1 MASNLSTIGFDLSDN
16 AALQDLVIKLAN
28 AATAGL
34 SSPVGDYVIW
44 RSRTGAE
51 IWFHLAPGPDASSS
65 SSEDATR
72 EIIGL
77 TPFFE
82 GRNSTAI
89 RLTSTIARPIDN
101 AFEGAFCAWI
111 APQLGAA
118 GPNAG
123 PVDSKPDDTT
133 HVEPGM
139 DEIGGEEGSYPLVFD
154 CVDYAVH
161 CDRALPASCRAR
173 LTGFARELRIFADEK
188 AFDAAQPPENGF
200 APQSFFPVGL
210 LAASDAA
217 DGNGEPPPP
226 SSNALFN
233 GRIVDHQLMTNEET
247 GTPFH
252 WLAIETL
259 DATFD
264 VVAHPDVVKG
274 EIVKG
279 GFAQAACWMF
289 GRLLED

>member
-16 AALQDLVIKLAN
+16 AALQELVIRLAN

-51 IWFHLAPGPDASSS
+51 IWFHLAPGAS
-65 SSEDATR
+65 SSEDTPR

-77 TPFFE
+77 TPYFE
-82 GRNSTAI
+82 SRYATAI
-89 RLTSTIARPIDN
+89 RLTSKIARPTDN
-101 AFEGAFCAWI
+101 PFEGAFCAWVTPPESEA
-111 APQLGAA
+111 AP
-118 GPNAG
+118 P
-123 PVDSKPDDTT
+123 PSDPSD
-133 HVEPGM
+133 PGG
-139 DEIGGEEGSYPLVFD
+139 IGSEEGSYPLVFD
-154 CVDYAVH
+154 CVDFAVH
-161 CDRALPASCRAR
+161 ADRSLPASCRAK
-173 LTGFARELRIFADEK
+173 LTGFARELRVFPDEA
-188 AFDAAQPPENGF
+188 AFEAAQPPENGF

-210 LAASDAA
+210 FAASDALDETGQPA
-217 DGNGEPPPP
+217 AP

-233 GRIVDHQLMTNEET
+233 GRIVDHKLLTNEET
-247 GTPFH
+247 GTSFY

-259 DATFD
+259 DAIFD

-274 EIVKG
+274 QIATGAV
-279 GFAQAACWMF
+279 AQAACWMF

>member
-1 MASNLSTIGFDLSDN
+1 MASNLSTIGFDLKDN
-16 AALQDLVIKLAN
+16 AALQELVIRLAN
-28 AATAGL
+28 AASTGL

-51 IWFHLAPGPDASSS
+51 IWFHLTPNPAPKLEPGASP
-65 SSEDATR
+65 SEDAPR

-82 GRNSTAI
+82 GRNRTAI
-89 RLTSTIARPIDN
+89 RLTSTITRPNDN
-101 AFEGAFCAWI
+101 AFEGAFCAWV
-111 APQLGAA
+111 APPPAA
-118 GPNAG
+118 NAG
-123 PVDSKPDDTT
+123 TDEHSGNKGLDHHGPDI
-133 HVEPGM
+133 
-139 DEIGGEEGSYPLVFD
+139 IGSEEGSYPLVFD

-161 CDRALPASCRAR
+161 CDRILPANCWAR
-173 LTGFARELRIFADEK
+173 LTGFARELRIFTDEE
-188 AFDAAQPPENGF
+188 AFEAAQPPENGF

-210 LAASDAA
+210 FAASDAA
-217 DGNGEPPPP
+217 TGTGQTPPP

-233 GRIVDHQLMTNEET
+233 GRIVDHQLLTNEET
-247 GTPFH
+247 DTSFY

-264 VVAHPDVVKG
+264 VVAHPNVVKG
-274 EIVKG
+274 QIANG
-279 GFAQAACWMF
+279 AFAQAACWMF